1 MTIAQLYNSNNVV
14 VGQAACLVAPANT
27 PLPPIS
33 TAVLNDPFSLVP
45 WTSATLG
52 ASGPITAGTFILTY
66 TLSGTAYATTAQTA
80 TSVTAAALQA
90 AIVTALAP
98 LAAQSAEVVVAG
110 GPLSTPVSF
119 TIALAERL
127 AGGVWSV
134 TPTGITGG
142 TLTLTQPLWVPVGA
156 TDQGWT
162 FAANKTTQQITIEE
176 QSTPVFTEV
185 TAQTMT
191 ITGALS
197 EDISGTLAMAYN
209 MTVVTNAPTVSIPG
223 YEQLAMSDNLI
234 QYAVVLIMANQKGYP
249 RWLYVPNS
257 VCVAN
262 VSAALRRA
270 AAKRMYTAEFSSIC
284 QTSQI
289 QMLNVLAPHS

>member
-1 MTIAQLYNSNNVV
+1 MTIGQLYNAQNVV

-27 PLPPIS
+27 PLPSIAS
-33 TAVLNDPFSLVP
+33 AVLSDPFSLVP
-45 WTSATLG
+45 WTAATLG
-52 ASGPITAGTFILTY
+52 ATGPITAGTFILTY
-66 TLSGTAYATTAQTA
+66 TLGGTAYVTTAQTA
-80 TSVTAAALQA
+80 TSVTASTLQA
-90 AIVTALAP
+90 AIVAALAP
-98 LAAQSAEVVVAG
+98 LAAQSSEVVVAG
-110 GPLSTPVSF
+110 GPLSTPISF

-127 AGGVWSV
+127 GGGVWSQ

-176 QSTPVFTEV
+176 QSTPVQTEI

-197 EDISGTLAMAYN
+197 EDISATLAMAFN
-209 MTVVTNAPTVSIPG
+209 MTVVTNAPTVSLPG
-223 YEQLAMSDNLI
+223 YEQLNMTDNLI
-234 QYAVVLIMANQKGYP
+234 EYAVALIMANQKGYP
-249 RWLYVPNS
+249 RWLYVPATT
-257 VCVAN
+257 CVAN

-270 AAKRMYTAEFSSIC
+270 AAKRMYSAEFSSIC

-289 QMLNVLAPHS
+289 EILNVVAPHS